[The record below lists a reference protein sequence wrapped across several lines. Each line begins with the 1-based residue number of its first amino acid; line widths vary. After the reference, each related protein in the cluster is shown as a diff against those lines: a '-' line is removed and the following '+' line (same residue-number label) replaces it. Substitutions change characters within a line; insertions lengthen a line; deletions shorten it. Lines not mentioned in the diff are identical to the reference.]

1 MMREGFSGP
10 VLCNETDQKDLNIH
24 CYMGKEDS
32 AGRRTALSDDRVRI
46 ESVRFFLSGNT
57 GDSITNLSQE

>member
-1 MMREGFSGP
+1 MKDSLGGP
-10 VLCNETDQKDLNIH
+10 IMCTESDQKDPKIH
-24 CYMGKEDS
+24 CYIGKEDS
-32 AGRRTALSDDRVRI
+32 ASRRKAISDDRVRI